1 MLCINSQLNSA
12 IEKKQRELK
21 IQRKSMESVSDS
33 LIWVQTKT
41 SKILEI
47 INIQKVEINLEL
59 ILEPS
64 NFSTPIYIPP
74 Q

>member
-1 MLCINSQLNSA
+1 MNSA

-47 INIQKVEINLEL
+47 INIQKVEINLAL
-59 ILEPS
+59 ILEPR